1 MDNSNSIKNITGA
14 IFDLDG
20 TILDSMFIWN
30 DIGYKFL
37 EMKKIKVPAGA
48 DKQFTQMS
56 LQQAAEY
63 YIEHFDNTATIKSII
78 NDINMLVEGFYFN
91 EVIKK
96 NGIQELL
103 EYLKSKGV
111 KMCVATATDKYMVEK
126 ALERNGL
133 LHYFSEIF
141 TCNGVGA
148 GKDTAVIYDKALE
161 HLGTDKAATYVFEDA
176 LYAIK
181 TAHNDG
187 YNVVGIKD
195 VSEPAEPEEVKSYCD
210 YYINSYEEIY
220 LSLIHI

>member
-1 MDNSNSIKNITGA
+1 MSDYKSLNTIEGA

-37 EMKKIKVPAGA
+37 EMKNIKVPAGA

-63 YIEHFDNTATIKSII
+63 YIDHFDNTATIESII

-96 NGIQELL
+96 DGIQEFL
-103 EYLKSKGV
+103 EHLKNKGV

-133 LHYFSEIF
+133 LHYFSEIY

-148 GKDTAVIYDKALE
+148 GKDTAVIYDKSLE
-161 HLGTDKAATYVFEDA
+161 HLGTPKETTFVFEDA
-176 LYAIK
+176 FYAIK
-181 TAHNDG
+181 TAKKAG
-187 YNVVGIKD
+187 YNVVGIND
-195 VSEPAEPEEVKSYCD
+195 VSEPEDPEEIKKYCD
-210 YYINSYEEIY
+210 YYINNYDEIY
-220 LSLIHI
+220 KFF

>member
-1 MDNSNSIKNITGA
+1 MATEKSVKNIQGA

-37 EMKKIKVPAGA
+37 EMKNIQVPPGA

-63 YIEHFDNTATIKSII
+63 YIAHFDNTATIESII

-91 EVIKK
+91 EVLKK
-96 NGIQELL
+96 NDIQEFL
-103 EYLKSKGV
+103 EYLKERGV

-148 GKDTAVIYDKALE
+148 GKDTPVIYDRALE
-161 HLGTDKAATYVFEDA
+161 HLGTPKENTFVFEDA
-176 LYAIK
+176 FYAIK
-181 TAHNDG
+181 TANAAG

-195 VSEPAEPEEVKSYCD
+195 VSEPEDVETIKQHCKIF
-210 YYINSYEEIY
+210 INEYSEIY
-220 LSLIHI
+220 KYFE

>member
-1 MDNSNSIKNITGA
+1 MFKNIKGA

-37 EMKKIKVPAGA
+37 EMKNIKVPAGA

-63 YIEHFDNTATIKSII
+63 YIAHFDNTATIESII

-91 EVIKK
+91 EVLKKEGIK
-96 NGIQELL
+96 EFLD
-103 EYLKSKGV
+103 YLKSKDV

-148 GKDTAVIYDKALE
+148 GKDTTVIYDKALE
-161 HLGTDKAATYVFEDA
+161 HLGTPKDATVIFEDA

-181 TAHNDG
+181 TAHNAG
-187 YNVVGIKD
+187 YKVVGIKD
-195 VSEPAEPEEVKSYCD
+195 VSEPAEPEEVKKHCD
-210 YYINSYEEIY
+210 CYIKGYDEIY
-220 LSLIHI
+220 KYFD